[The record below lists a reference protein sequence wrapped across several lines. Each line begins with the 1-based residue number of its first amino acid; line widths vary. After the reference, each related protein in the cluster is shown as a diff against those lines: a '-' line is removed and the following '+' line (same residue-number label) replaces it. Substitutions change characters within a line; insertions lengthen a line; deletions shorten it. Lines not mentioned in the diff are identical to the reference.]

1 MSSTIS
7 TATVFW
13 NSSVWL
19 VLGYGQK
26 SKLVKTL
33 TYSERFDLL
42 SRMVILMYTVAA
54 WLGDRGIGYMCVCG
68 WVGVCDWPHMFN
80 SNWTMCL
87 ILPVYW
93 LKTDTFKGFIH
104 ATLREVNSISQTS
117 WLAHSPPCPGWFLHV
132 GCLRLPAFS
141 FTETAV
147 FPSALLLSL
156 ISLQHL
162 QSGTLYVPRGPV
174 KSVLFYSVWVLR
186 AFNRVRNLCGW
197 GFYLLD
203 SDVWAHITGAALDVN
218 SWKVGIDSSVGVC
231 VRVCQ
236 WACSYLQLMLWIYS
250 APPKYATKSSH
261 THARTKTS
269 TRSWARKVRSLS
281 LWHFHLTRSPA
292 ARTFTSMFPV
302 PHAEAQ

>member
-1 MSSTIS
+1 
-7 TATVFW
+7 
-13 NSSVWL
+13 
-19 VLGYGQK
+19 
-26 SKLVKTL
+26 
-33 TYSERFDLL
+33 
-42 SRMVILMYTVAA
+42 
-54 WLGDRGIGYMCVCG
+54 
-68 WVGVCDWPHMFN
+68 MFN

-156 ISLQHL
+156 ISLQRL